1 MLSGKV
7 TVRMKAVTWR
17 HAPSQPIFFRD
28 LFMTDDPIEKQLI
41 VAQKGLWDS
50 RTEGIKSMTV
60 SALLEISRS
69 FLCLNI
75 TGVHKHSYPDFRAV
89 TRSNNVVIYTNVVQ
103 VCKCHVAIF

>member
-1 MLSGKV
+1 MDESSGLAAR
-7 TVRMKAVTWR
+7 TFST
-17 HAPSQPIFFRD
+17 HFFRD

-60 SALLEISRS
+60 SAFTEISRC

-103 VCKCHVAIF
+103 VCKCHVAILCAH